1 MEVKAT
7 QLVTLWDGRRGH
19 VKEVVSNK
27 ANIILSNGR
36 REFVDFDYITAA
48 IDTFSEKDAKF
59 LAAKDKLQAFKQAAK
74 KTAGM
79 SSSEFEKQ
87 YGLYVSRSGSESP
100 EWVELGTPADGSKF
114 AVTFIGKEATAI
126 GITYPMYGIVYAADE
141 EAAKLKLYDKYDHI
155 KQFKAK
161 KVDDTIAAS
170 TKPASGYEIGDQVDI
185 LWGPLEGHQGVI
197 VNIYEDDTSSASDQP
212 EYSTTIYDIEVIIDG
227 ISEFTTL
234 NDKEFMY
241 AHTPTSATKAS
252 KAVQAPGHVD
262 EDIWDK
268 AKAAVKESSGK
279 NIDSFGDKEWATVTT
294 VYKNMGGRLKSE
306 AAVDANEKGVVPSK
320 CDKTAAHPN
329 DYAVKY
335 PAGTILVQDGKAEE
349 FIHVLDYVPESKNYI
364 LTKRPVPAD
373 QAEGKLQGARYELS
387 AKTVDSDKSLRVFSG
402 KAVDA
407 GKPSDLVATA
417 KIGENIKL
425 SFKEFD
431 AVYTPEGILASTT
444 ATPKQ
449 FSKEY
454 RKEFGLMVKNMGF
467 DKISSMVM
475 QKRLASKLSV
485 IASEG
490 PYKSDADI
498 ASEFEGMVVNEV
510 SISKDLGNGALSGS
524 VIMTFP
530 APGESVAGGQEEG
543 EPAQVYDAWI
553 MYNYD
558 EWKESFNPTDP
569 DGPGVAPRIAFN
581 QWYPNYQGQVLKD
594 AIIAEIIKEKFGSSP
609 AAVEARLAKKLAA
622 MEPAAVTKV
631 EGAKPYT
638 GVRVTFED
646 GNTVDTGINL
656 TLEEARDYYLGKDR
670 KGRVFNLGSG
680 ADGAEEDNMVKA
692 VSVEEIPT
700 TAAIARRLAKKAAR
714 LGNYD
719 FDIHGGKN
727 WVLEASE
734 DGAQKIVRKEVQ

>member
-1 MEVKAT
+1 MEVKAN

-126 GITYPMYGIVYAADE
+126 GVTYPMYGIVYAADE

-161 KVDDTIAAS
+161 KVEETTAA
-170 TKPASGYEIGDQVDI
+170 
-185 LWGPLEGHQGVI
+185 
-197 VNIYEDDTSSASDQP
+197 
-212 EYSTTIYDIEVIIDG
+212 
-227 ISEFTTL
+227 
-234 NDKEFMY
+234 
-241 AHTPTSATKAS
+241 

-306 AAVDANEKGVVPSK
+306 AAVDADERSIVPSK

-407 GKPSDLVATA
+407 GKPSDLVATEVL
-417 KIGENIKL
+417 GNNLKL

-475 QKRLASKLSV
+475 QKRLAGKIQSLAADGK
-485 IASEG
+485 
-490 PYKSDADI
+490 YKSDADI
-498 ASEFEGMVVNEV
+498 ASEFSGVIVDDVTIDKEKGT
-510 SISKDLGNGALSGS
+510 GALSGS
-524 VIMTFP
+524 ITMTFP
-530 APGESVAGGQEEG
+530 EPGESVAGGQEDG
-543 EPAQVYDAWI
+543 PAQVTDSWI
-553 MYNYD
+553 FYNYS
-558 EWKESFNPTDP
+558 EWKPHVNPADL
-569 DGPGVAPRIAFN
+569 DDYRGPVPRFAFD
-581 QWYPNYQGQVLKD
+581 QWYPGITGDILKE
-594 AIIAEIIKEKFGSSP
+594 AIVAQIIKEKFGTASTI
-609 AAVEARLAKKLAA
+609 EARLAKKLAA

-638 GVRVTFED
+638 GVRITFED

-680 ADGAEEDNMVKA
+680 ADGAEEDNMAKA
-692 VSVEEIPT
+692 VSVEEIPLA

-734 DGAQKIVRKEVQ
+734 DGVQKIVRKEVEK